1 MRHVS
6 FFLSHHHPVNA
17 CTYTQVHTHTHTPPT
32 KNRKGLHIQFI
43 CKTWC
48 RRSWFQKTKNL
59 KMDIF
64 IPKFL
69 LYLPHSNDVCVW
81 VCAHV
86 CVCMCVCVHA
96 SIQSLQLCPALGNP
110 MACKSPGSSVKEFSR
125 QEYWSGLPC
134 PPPGNLPDPGIE
146 PTSPAL
152 QADSLSSLP
161 QLILS
166 KPHE

>member
-96 SIQSLQLCPALGNP
+96 CTQKEEQVRGTDEGQPLLQLNDSLQLL
-110 MACKSPGSSVKEFSR
+110 SPSPVPPSLTPLVGKASREYLSMQILWWDLWNVKWE
-125 QEYWSGLPC
+125 
-134 PPPGNLPDPGIE
+134 
-146 PTSPAL
+146 
-152 QADSLSSLP
+152 
-161 QLILS
+161 
-166 KPHE
+166 